1 MQIKQHGKI
10 ENFAINFETPLYM
23 QRIGG
28 MLCRTNYGM
37 IQNGYVYG
45 ENIKAI
51 FGMGTSSNYSIGVI
65 AQTNGLSGIIRN
77 VYSLSS
83 IDYGEDSTA
92 KNVGAN
98 IIFNN
103 VDNANIENVYSV
115 GIGENINQFT
125 SGPNVWGSSGK
136 VSNSYYF
143 ADEIFTG
150 GRDTKGNK
158 LSLWDTSFQ
167 NQILNG
173 DGQFEV
179 DELVSGGYY
188 PQVKMSEKM
197 PRQEYIELP
206 EVEDADL
213 PDILSTEVIEQGSQT
228 VKVKFSVNN
237 PSAEQIDNIEIENL
251 TTTILSQEYA
261 DGKSTVIAKLT
272 NPMVCVSQYDVL
284 SIRTKGEFNTT
295 YTRKYEE
302 GERKIN
308 VDLYREIWS
317 IQDWK
322 NIKNSTQENYML
334 MTDLDFINEGNSVYI
349 SRIDGIIN
357 GNNHKISNIKLE
369 KSFLVTNL
377 YGEFRNLEIINFEQE
392 NSNGGLIENAQSGS
406 IIDNVHMTNVNIK
419 MTGTGGCGGFLK
431 AGTLNTITNSS
442 INNIDITVER
452 EETASESSIGGIQ
465 GRSNNSNIINCY
477 VKNLNITNADGIDTA
492 TGGVVGR
499 ELSSGTIR
507 NCYVEGKI
515 ASEVPNTGEV
525 IGYASASR
533 IENCYAKVDITSS
546 NKYVGGIIGTYTFM
560 GSNYN
565 YNVKNNLS
573 LGNLYTTEGEDTLDR
588 ITGNKRTFE
597 TENYAY
603 ENQLINGYINE
614 EELGATLLNR
624 EQVLQL
630 NLGEAY
636 AYETDTSKGI
646 LPKLYNT
653 QRTELLKNQTDI
665 FLEDNVELNIEQ
677 VEAEKP
683 NTTEAEITILIN
695 NPQEVE
701 ITEIEIEDMTTSIT
715 RNVTQNGESSI
726 TVRATPNRYYDS
738 YKITKIK
745 YKVGEEEQEKEVEA
759 KVDIQFYK
767 EIYNYEDW
775 QTIEEGTYQNYRL
788 MADIDFS
795 GRSEI
800 KHNITVN
807 RLEAENTT
815 YTLKNIKLEFQEA
828 NTGLIKEVKNS
839 IKNINFENITLTN
852 TANSGNYFG
861 IIAVNNGNVENL
873 GFSNVIVEAPKL
885 SYVGMIGNHQGKDI
899 QNIELQDIYIE
910 ANNRVGGLIG
920 GLGSISTDGMISNV
934 TGNDIEMIGKDY
946 TGGILGYLYSIR
958 IQVENIELENSNITG
973 NNYVGGVFGY
983 GGGRYLIS
991 YNNQITGNSYVGGIS
1006 GTAVYRTDLMYLET
1020 NTCKIIATEGYVGGI
1035 GGSNASNLHY
1045 VNVIDTEIESTSV
1058 NAKNIGGIFG
1068 SRI

>member
-1 MQIKQHGKI
+1 
-10 ENFAINFETPLYM
+10 M
-23 QRIGG
+23 QRAGG
-28 MLCRTNYGM
+28 LVCRNNYGT

-51 FGMGTSSNYSIGVI
+51 FGMGGTSDYGIGVI
-65 AQTNGLSGIIRN
+65 ALNNSNLGKIRN

-83 IDYGEDSTA
+83 IEYNEDNTA

-98 IIFNN
+98 IAYNN
-103 VDNANIENVYSV
+103 NNNSSIENVYSV
-115 GIGENINQFT
+115 GIGENVNQFT
-125 SGPNVWGSSGK
+125 KGPNIWNPSS
-136 VSNSYYF
+136 VRVTNSYYF

-167 NQILNG
+167 NQILNT

-179 DELVSGGYY
+179 DELVSRGYY

-237 PSAEQIDNIEIENL
+237 PSAEQIDSIEIENL
-251 TTTILSQEYA
+251 TTTILSQEYT
-261 DGKSTVIAKLT
+261 DGKSTVIAELT
-272 NPMVCVSQYDVL
+272 NPIVCVSQYDVL
-284 SIRTKGEFNTT
+284 SIRTKGAFNTT
-295 YTRKYEE
+295 YTREYEE

-317 IQDWK
+317 VQDWK
-322 NIKNSTQENYML
+322 NIKNSTEENYML
-334 MTDLDFINEGNSVYI
+334 MTDLDFINEGNSVYL

-357 GNNHKISNIKLE
+357 GNNHKIENIKLE
-369 KSFLVTNL
+369 NTFLIGNL
-377 YGEFRNLEIINFEQE
+377 YGELRDLEISKFEQE
-392 NSNGGLIENAQSGS
+392 NATGGLINTAQAGS
-406 IIDNVHMTNVNIK
+406 IIDNVHMSNVNIK
-419 MTGTGGCGGFLK
+419 MTGSGGCGGFLRG
-431 AGTLNTITNSS
+431 GTSNTITNSS
-442 INNIDITVER
+442 ITNINITVER
-452 EETASESSIGGIQ
+452 EETANESSIGGIQ
-465 GRSNNSNIINCY
+465 GRANNTNISNCY
-477 VKNLNITNADGIDTA
+477 VRNLNIVNTNATDTA
-492 TGGVVGR
+492 TGGILGR
-499 ELSSGTIR
+499 YIAQATIR
-507 NCYVEGKI
+507 NCYVEGNIKTD
-515 ASEVPNTGEV
+515 VPNTGGIV
-525 IGYASASR
+525 GNTVASV
-533 IENCYAKVDITSS
+533 IENCYTKVDITSS
-546 NKYVGGIIGTYTFM
+546 NKYVGGIIGTYTNTN
-560 GSNYN
+560 SNYN
-565 YNVKNNLS
+565 YNVKNNVS

-767 EIYNYEDW
+767 EIYSYEDW
-775 QTIEEGTYQNYRL
+775 QTIEDGTYQNYRL

-807 RLEAENTT
+807 RLEAENNT
-815 YTLKNIKLEFQEA
+815 YTLKNIELEFQQA
-828 NTGLIKEVKNS
+828 NTGLIKELRNS
-839 IKNINFENITLTN
+839 IKNIKFENITLIN

-861 IIAVNNGNVENL
+861 LIAINNGNVENL
-873 GFSNVIVEAPKL
+873 VFSNITVEASKL
-885 SYVGMIGNHQGKDI
+885 SYVGMIGNHQGEDI
-899 QNIELQDIYIE
+899 KNIQLQDIYIE
-910 ANNRVGGLIG
+910 ANSYVGGLIG
-920 GLGSISTDGMISNV
+920 SQGPIISTDSIISDV
-934 TGNDIEMIGKDY
+934 TGNNVEIIGNNNHV
-946 TGGILGYLYSIR
+946 GGILGYINSTR
-958 IQVENIELENSNITG
+958 IQVQNIELENSSITG
-973 NNYVGGVFGY
+973 NNYVGGILGY
-983 GGGRYLIS
+983 GGGKYLTS
-991 YNNQITGNSYVGGIS
+991 YNNQITGNSYVGGICGQAS
-1006 GTAVYRTDLMYLET
+1006 YRTNLMYLET
-1020 NTCKIIATEGYVGGI
+1020 NSCTITATGSYIGGI
-1035 GGSNASNLHY
+1035 GGYASSNISYANGI
-1045 VNVIDTEIESTSV
+1045 NTEIESTSV
-1058 NAKNIGGIFG
+1058 NAQYVGGIFG
-1068 SRI
+1068 MRM